1 MASMRVTTIT
11 AEIARCHAYLD
22 EEEEDE
28 TMAEIAREKIQDLKY
43 AQQEEK
49 LDQIILDLKAK
60 EQDTSSSRSPTTTR
74 LGFNTTPA
82 VLPSQ
87 KENKVV
93 PLSKTSIIL
102 RSASAPC
109 RVVTQPLLD
118 WSWLHNMTSSKEGE
132 EKAAPP
138 SNSSRSTSSGRM
150 STLYEK
156 GWVFVCARQTNTN
169 KEHIVTVNLLAMP
182 SIFVQPEL
190 IPKEYKDKKGITKQR
205 GDLENHWLIIYA
217 FLVPSY
223 QDRLELRCMCRLFH
237 EVEKILTLNNHRYEM
252 LLTPMPLFTTFPHPK
267 YPTLNGLMDKLNEMY
282 VKLCGGVIQIQK
294 TWGNYTTTFQTQTL
308 WVKCTS
314 LTMLSV
320 GTKVRAKYTHERQMA
335 RNESFEI
342 ATITEVND
350 DDTVD
355 VAFDC
360 CGVTENDH
368 IAMDCCTGDII
379 KVNGI
384 AVPLNEIQIKNV
396 R

>member
-156 GWVFVCARQTNTN
+156 
-169 KEHIVTVNLLAMP
+169 
-182 SIFVQPEL
+182 
-190 IPKEYKDKKGITKQR
+190 
-205 GDLENHWLIIYA
+205 
-217 FLVPSY
+217 
-223 QDRLELRCMCRLFH
+223 
-237 EVEKILTLNNHRYEM
+237 
-252 LLTPMPLFTTFPHPK
+252 
-267 YPTLNGLMDKLNEMY
+267 
-282 VKLCGGVIQIQK
+282 
-294 TWGNYTTTFQTQTL
+294 
-308 WVKCTS
+308 
-314 LTMLSV
+314 
-320 GTKVRAKYTHERQMA
+320 
-335 RNESFEI
+335 
-342 ATITEVND
+342 
-350 DDTVD
+350 
-355 VAFDC
+355 
-360 CGVTENDH
+360 
-368 IAMDCCTGDII
+368 
-379 KVNGI
+379 
-384 AVPLNEIQIKNV
+384 
-396 R
+396 